1 MVMAPIMDSILLKK
15 VLRFNIWKKKLVA
28 KFFGNHELI
37 LAKENLRFGYG

>member
-15 VLRFNIWKKKLVA
+15 GFEVQYLEKKLVA